1 MRGLWKFAPIPG
13 TLKEDGTIDRSETA
27 DGNACILLKNCENKE
42 AAFTFMKWWTSSEIQ
57 ARYGTELEAIMG
69 PAARYHTANIEAFKA
84 LPWTDEESAILLE
97 QWEHVTDTPQI
108 PGNYFITRSLTSAFR
123 SVVDEEYNPVYMLN
137 SVNKD
142 MNAEIKRKR
151 IEFGLE

>member
-1 MRGLWKFAPIPG
+1 
-13 TLKEDGTIDRSETA
+13 
-27 DGNACILLKNCENKE
+27 
-42 AAFTFMKWWTSSEIQ
+42 
-57 ARYGTELEAIMG
+57 MG